1 MPPRLGRQPK
11 PNPGTLMNWPL
22 VTPLQHFFRTSP
34 QACPYLPGRIER
46 KVITELPGVL
56 ERALASSVHP
66 GAASPSP
73 GAVKLYSD
81 LSRAG
86 FRRSHRYAYRPACPS
101 CSACVPVRIP
111 VARFRSQRSSRRLE
125 QINGDLTPGIA
136 PACAEPTHFQTFSDY
151 VRSRHGDSDMA
162 TMSYADYRTM
172 IEDSPVET
180 LLVTLVDGA
189 GGLAGACLTD
199 VLDDGLSAVYS
210 FYRPEEPR
218 RSLGTFLV
226 LKLIDLARARS
237 LPYVYLG
244 YWIGESRKMAYKTR
258 FQPLEALG
266 ADGWQPL
273 PLR

>member
-1 MPPRLGRQPK
+1 
-11 PNPGTLMNWPL
+11 MNWPL

-34 QACPYLPGRIER
+34 QACPYLSGRVER
-46 KVITELPGVL
+46 KVITELPGTL
-56 ERALASSVHP
+56 DRALASSIHPDDPAP
-66 GAASPSP
+66 GAI
-73 GAVKLYSD
+73 KLYSD

-86 FRRSHRYAYRPACPS
+86 FRRSHRYAYRPACPT
-101 CSACVPVRIP
+101 CAACVPVRIP

-125 QINGDLTPGIA
+125 QINADLTAGTS
-136 PACAEPTHFQTFSDY
+136 PASAEPGHFETFSDY

-162 TMSYADYRTM
+162 TMSFPDYRTM

-180 LLVTLVDGA
+180 LLVTLVDTA
-189 GGLAGACLTD
+189 GSLAGACLTD

-210 FYRPEEPR
+210 FYRPDEPR

-226 LKLIDLARARS
+226 LKLVEIARRRG
-237 LPYVYLG
+237 LPHVYLG

-266 ADGWQPL
+266 PDGWQQL
-273 PLR
+273 DLR